1 MLLSDLAVLLFST
14 VSMQMRILLYYW
26 TNKIMMTTVNSG
38 WPVNPQTQPFG
49 LWTGRSTVSIDD
61 YVTKGRLRGGGGGG

>member
-1 MLLSDLAVLLFST
+1 M
-14 VSMQMRILLYYW
+14 
-26 TNKIMMTTVNSG
+26 MMTTVNSG

-61 YVTKGRLRGGGGGG
+61 YVTKGRFPLIPGM